1 MSNKFIYHYQ
11 VPSSLAIPCS
21 WGDAGGVQPPNTK
34 YPYNNIVQVGRSNR
48 SVIDKFS
55 VKKRLYIG
63 RTTMDAQLS
72 FVMANLAMVGIH
84 LFLEECS

>member
-1 MSNKFIYHYQ
+1 MQEKIDLIEEIEFL
-11 VPSSLAIPCS
+11 PLT
-21 WGDAGGVQPPNTK
+21 GDVNCTEPDHVLYIIENYKPKAKPGE
-34 YPYNNIVQVGRSNR
+34 PYEVYFGPLVGRSNR

-72 FVMANLAMVGIH
+72 FVMANLAM
-84 LFLEECS
+84 

>member
-1 MSNKFIYHYQ
+1 MS
-11 VPSSLAIPCS
+11 V
-21 WGDAGGVQPPNTK
+21 GVNWS
-34 YPYNNIVQVGRSNR
+34 VFQVGRSSR

-72 FVMANLAMVGIH
+72 FVMANLAMVRGPNCI
-84 LFLEECS
+84 L